1 MESNEEPNE
10 EPEMYV
16 CDPVYTKEGVKG
28 CTHYKLKGSRIPEPL
43 NRRYKEFNALR
54 KKLVE
59 RWPGIFIPNIP
70 EKKIGQKGKRI
81 TIMRVELINRFLKK
95 LSKIDYLFNSEEME
109 YFLQNSSNVCKTLD
123 GIKLENYEDL
133 LKKYSQ
139 IFTEY
144 DDNFDTDAGRQELEK
159 FEKKLNVIHPK
170 IKNFRSI
177 VSHAR
182 ERYKIDQENYT
193 EVINMLSLYEKES
206 LNKFVNNDEDK
217 LIFFNI
223 KNTELCNNI
232 NKVQEEVINPYD
244 RLYSAINEDALNIEA
259 MIEALESLKGLY
271 DSYNKLTKNLNN
283 ANIELTELQAGKTSV
298 KTMFKNKDKE
308 IDKLSEEKEN
318 LEKDID
324 NLGQVIKIVT
334 YNMQST
340 IQEFKTTSLDNY
352 YAELSRIESD
362 TEKNATV
369 FDNLWEAVIKD
380 KNISE
385 FN

>member
-1 MESNEEPNE
+1 
-10 EPEMYV
+10 MYV

-28 CTHYKLKGSRIPEPL
+28 TTHYKLKGSRIPETL
-43 NRRYKEFNALR
+43 NRRYKEFYALR

-81 TIMRVELINRFLKK
+81 TNMRVELINRFLKK

-109 YFLQNSSNVCKTLD
+109 YFLQNSSNVCKTLN
-123 GIKLENYEDL
+123 GLKLENYEDL
-133 LKKYSQ
+133 LKKYSE

-144 DDNFDTDAGRQELEK
+144 DDNFDIDAGRQELDK
-159 FEKKLNVIHPK
+159 FEKKLNEIHPK
-170 IKNFRSI
+170 IKNFRTI
-177 VSHAR
+177 VSHAKD
-182 ERYKIDQENYT
+182 RYKIDQENYN
-193 EVINMLSLYEKES
+193 EVISMLSLYEKES

-223 KNTELCNNI
+223 KNAELCNNI
-232 NKVQEEVINPYD
+232 TKVQEEVINPYD
-244 RLYSAINEDALNIEA
+244 RLYNAINEDVLNLEA
-259 MIEALESLKGLY
+259 MLDALESIKGLH

-283 ANIELTELQAGKTSV
+283 LNIELTELQSGKTSV
-298 KTMFKNKDKE
+298 KTMFKKKDKE
-308 IDKLSEEKEN
+308 IDKLSEEKET
-318 LEKDID
+318 LENDID
-324 NLGQVIKIVT
+324 NLGQIIKIT
-334 YNMQST
+334 TFNMQSS
-340 IQEFKTTSLDNY
+340 IQEFKTTSLDYY

-362 TEKNATV
+362 TEKNATI

>member
-1 MESNEEPNE
+1 MESNE

-28 CTHYKLKGSRIPEPL
+28 YTHYKLNGSKIPETL

-81 TIMRVELINRFLKK
+81 TNMRVELINRFLKK

-109 YFLQNSSNVCKTLD
+109 YFLQNSSNVCKTLN

-133 LKKYSQ
+133 LKKYSE

-159 FEKKLNVIHPK
+159 FEKKLNEIHPK

-177 VSHAR
+177 VSHSR
-182 ERYKIDQENYT
+182 DRYKIDQENYN
-193 EVINMLSLYEKES
+193 EVISMLSLYEKES

-223 KNTELCNNI
+223 KNVELCNNI
-232 NKVQEEVINPYD
+232 SKVQEEVINPYD

-259 MIEALESLKGLY
+259 MIEALETLKGLH

-283 ANIELTELQAGKTSV
+283 INIELTELQSGKTSV
-298 KTMFKNKDKE
+298 KTIFKKKAKE
-308 IDKLSEEKEN
+308 IDKLSEEKEA

-324 NLGQVIKIVT
+324 NLGQIIKIT
-334 YNMQST
+334 TFNMQSS

-362 TEKNATV
+362 TEKNATI

>member
-1 MESNEEPNE
+1 MESNE

-28 CTHYKLKGSRIPEPL
+28 CTHYKLKGNRIPETL

-70 EKKIGQKGKRI
+70 EKKIGQKGKRV
-81 TIMRVELINRFLKK
+81 TNMRVELINRFLKK
-95 LSKIDYLFNSEEME
+95 LSKIDYLFNSEEMD
-109 YFLQNSSNVCKTLD
+109 YFLQNTSSVCKTLD

-133 LKKYSQ
+133 LKKYSE

-159 FEKKLNVIHPK
+159 FEKKLNEIHPK
-170 IKNFRSI
+170 TKNFKNI
-177 VSHAR
+177 VSHIR
-182 ERYKIDQENYT
+182 DRYKIDQENYN

-206 LNKFVNNDEDK
+206 LNNLVNNNEDK
-217 LIFFNI
+217 LIFFNV
-223 KNTELCNNI
+223 KNVELCNNI
-232 NKVQEEVINPYD
+232 TKVQEEVINPYD
-244 RLYSAINEDALNIEA
+244 RLYSAINEDVLNIEA
-259 MIEALESLKGLY
+259 MIEALETLKGLH
-271 DSYNKLTKNLNN
+271 DSYNKLTKSLNN
-283 ANIELTELQAGKTSV
+283 RNIEIAELQSGKTSV
-298 KTMFKNKDKE
+298 KTMFKKKDKE
-308 IDKLSEEKEN
+308 IDKLNEEKED

-324 NLGQVIKIVT
+324 NLGQIIKIAT
-334 YNMQST
+334 FNMLST

-352 YAELSRIESD
+352 YAELSRIQSD
-362 TEKNATV
+362 TEKNSTM
-369 FDNLWEAVIKD
+369 FDDLWDAVIKD

>member
-1 MESNEEPNE
+1 MESNE

-28 CTHYKLKGSRIPEPL
+28 YTHYKLNGSKIPETL

-81 TIMRVELINRFLKK
+81 TNMRVELINRFLKK

-109 YFLQNSSNVCKTLD
+109 YFLQNSSNVCKTLN

-133 LKKYSQ
+133 LKKYSE

-159 FEKKLNVIHPK
+159 FEKKLNEIHPK

-193 EVINMLSLYEKES
+193 EVISMLSLYEKES

-223 KNTELCNNI
+223 KNVELCNNI
-232 NKVQEEVINPYD
+232 SKVQEEVINPYD
-244 RLYSAINEDALNIEA
+244 RLYNAINEDVLNLEA
-259 MIEALESLKGLY
+259 MLEALETLKGLN

-283 ANIELTELQAGKTSV
+283 INIELTELQSGKTSV
-298 KTMFKNKDKE
+298 KTIFKKKAKE
-308 IDKLSEEKEN
+308 IDKLSEEKEA

-324 NLGQVIKIVT
+324 NLGQIIKIT
-334 YNMQST
+334 TFNMQSS

-362 TEKNATV
+362 TERNATI

>member
-1 MESNEEPNE
+1 MESNE

-28 CTHYKLKGSRIPEPL
+28 YTHYKLNGSKIPETL

-54 KKLVE
+54 KELVE
-59 RWPGIFIPNIP
+59 SWPGIFIPNIP

-81 TIMRVELINRFLKK
+81 TNMRVELINRFLKK

-123 GIKLENYEDL
+123 GLKLENYEDL
-133 LKKYSQ
+133 LKKYSE

-159 FEKKLNVIHPK
+159 FEKKLNEIHPK
-170 IKNFRSI
+170 IKNFRTI
-177 VSHAR
+177 VSHSR
-182 ERYKIDQENYT
+182 DRYKIDQENYT
-193 EVINMLSLYEKES
+193 EVISMLSLYEKES

-232 NKVQEEVINPYD
+232 SKVQEEVINPYD
-244 RLYSAINEDALNIEA
+244 RLYNAINEDVLNLEA
-259 MIEALESLKGLY
+259 MLEALETLKGLN

-283 ANIELTELQAGKTSV
+283 INIELTELQSGKTSV
-298 KTMFKNKDKE
+298 KTIFKKKAKE
-308 IDKLSEEKEN
+308 IDKLSEEKEA

-324 NLGQVIKIVT
+324 NLGQIIKIT
-334 YNMQST
+334 TFNMQSS

-362 TEKNATV
+362 TERNATI

>member
-1 MESNEEPNE
+1 MESNE

-28 CTHYKLKGSRIPEPL
+28 CTHYKLKGNKVPETL

-59 RWPGIFIPNIP
+59 RWPGIFVPNIP

-81 TIMRVELINRFLKK
+81 TNMRVELINRFLKK
-95 LSKIDYLFNSEEME
+95 LCKIDYLYNSEEME
-109 YFLQNSSNVCKTLD
+109 YFLQNTSSVCKTLD
-123 GIKLENYEDL
+123 GLKLENYEDL
-133 LKKYSQ
+133 LRKYSEV
-139 IFTEY
+139 FTEY
-144 DDNFDTDAGRQELEK
+144 DDNFDTDAGRQELEN
-159 FEKKLNVIHPK
+159 FEKKLNKIHPK
-170 IKNFRSI
+170 IKNFRYI

-182 ERYKIDQENYT
+182 DRYKIDHENYT
-193 EVINMLSLYEKES
+193 EVISMLSLYEKES
-206 LNKFVNNDEDK
+206 LNKFVNNNEDK

-223 KNTELCNNI
+223 KNVDLCNNI
-232 NKVQEEVINPYD
+232 SKVQEEVINPYD
-244 RLYSAINEDALNIEA
+244 RLYNAINEDVLNIEA
-259 MIEALESLKGLY
+259 MIEALETLKGLH

-283 ANIELTELQAGKTSV
+283 TNMELTELQSGKTSV
-298 KTMFKNKDKE
+298 KTMFKKKDKT
-308 IDKLSEEKEN
+308 IDKLSEGKEN

-324 NLGQVIKIVT
+324 NLGQVIKIAT
-334 YNMQST
+334 FNMQST

-362 TEKNATV
+362 TEKNATI